1 MLGFFLL
8 IFFFLKGFYCL
19 CEQIAYRQMLG
30 AGSLANAAFYAFGSL
45 GRGLG
50 MDLIIVERSI
60 PIVEYFF

>member
-30 AGSLANAAFYAFGSL
+30 SKRWKDRGRLFVTGVDDL
-45 GRGLG
+45 GVMVGNEALRVAEKMGQ
-50 MDLIIVERSI
+50 EA
-60 PIVEYFF
+60 